1 MLIGMARSTRA
12 ADEFDSPWK
21 DVLQAFLPAFL
32 EFFFPDIHADIDW
45 RRGYQSLDKEFQ
57 KIARRAKVGKQ
68 FVDKLF
74 KVWLKNGG
82 EHWLLVHIEVQG
94 DAEKEFPERM
104 FNYNAAVRQ
113 LYNKEV
119 VSLAILCD
127 DQPNWRPTTFA
138 HGRWGCKMELT
149 FRIAKLLDFAGD
161 VDALEATD
169 NPFGAVVLAH
179 CKTLETRKN
188 PESRKQWKLRVVKGL
203 FRRGWSKDDI
213 EQLFRVI
220 DWMMHLPESLAT
232 TFDEEVEELEEKTM
246 RYVTSIERIRLK
258 KAEDEGTRIGSR
270 KVAIE
275 SIALDLDDKF
285 GKAGRKLLREIR
297 VVEDVDVLR
306 RLMRLVKKADSLEKI
321 EAFLK
326 RQQAPASES
335 TT

>member
-1 MLIGMARSTRA
+1 MAQRKRA
-12 ADEFDSPWK
+12 PEQFDSPWK

-74 KVWLKNGG
+74 KVWLKTGD

-161 VDALEATD
+161 VDALEASD
-169 NPFGAVVLAH
+169 NPFAAVVLAH

-188 PESRKQWKLRVVKGL
+188 PESRREWKLRVVKGL
-203 FRRGWSKDDI
+203 YRRGWSREDI
-213 EQLFRVI
+213 DELFRVI
-220 DWMMHLPESLAT
+220 DWMMALPDDFEQAFTAEYDELPE
-232 TFDEEVEELEEKTM
+232 VKIM
-246 RYVTSIERIRLK
+246 RYVTSVERVRLK
-258 KAEDEGTRIGSR
+258 NAEEKARREEAT
-270 KVAIE
+270 AI
-275 SIALDLDDKF
+275 IAELLEAKF
-285 GKAGRKLLREIR
+285 SSPGRKLLREIR
-297 VVEDVDVLR
+297 TIEDIGVLR
-306 RLMRLVKKADSLEKI
+306 RLIRLAFKADSLEKI
-321 EAFLK
+321 EAFVR